1 MDNFIIDTAETVY
14 TPAEDSYMLAE
25 NLLRWSKCPGN
36 WNGIWN
42 SSHVCFKTNQ

>member
-25 NLLRWSKCPGN
+25 NLLIKDGQSVLEVERDLE
-36 WNGIWN
+36 
-42 SSHVCFKTNQ
+42 

>member
-25 NLLRWSKCPGN
+25 NLLIKEGKRVLEIGTGS
-36 WNGIWN
+36 GI
-42 SSHVCFKTNQ
+42 VAR